1 MKTFLKIGS
10 YLLLFLTIIAFIK
23 TLFSGNLNLIL
34 GCFNA
39 LIFSSCLFL
48 KVAKSMENKIIN
60 LLFWLSCGLI
70 IVSDILEIFF
80 NIILFK

>member
-10 YLLLFLTIIAFIK
+10 CFLFLLAIIAFIK

-39 LIFSSCLFL
+39 LVFSSCLFL
-48 KVAKSMENKIIN
+48 KVVKSMENKIIN
-60 LLFWLSCGLI
+60 LFFWLSCGI
-70 IVSDILEIFF
+70 IILTDILEIFF
-80 NIILFK
+80 NIVLFK